1 MFIVGSIISKLIFYY
16 SIALII
22 YILMSWVPA
31 AYESKFGQILGKI
44 CEPYLELFRR
54 FIPPLGMIDI
64 SPIVALFVLN
74 LANQG
79 VLSLFNGFLL

>member
-1 MFIVGSIISKLIFYY
+1 MFIIGTIITKLFSIY

-22 YILMSWVPA
+22 YILMSWIPS

-44 CEPYLELFRR
+44 CDPYLDLFRR

-64 SPIVALFVLN
+64 SPIVAFFVLN
-74 LANQG
+74 LAREG
-79 VLSLFNGFLL
+79 VVSLFNGFLL